1 MYPIT
6 ASIAARAEKMTL
18 TAAEKTRYSRHLLLP
33 EVGLAGQLRLKASR
47 VLVVGLGGLGAPAS
61 LYLSAAGVGTLGLA
75 DCDQVEVSNLQRQ
88 VLYTEA
94 DVGADKV
101 ATTAARLGQL
111 NSATVILQH
120 RMAIDASNA
129 ESIVADYDLVLDG
142 TDNFGTRYLLND
154 TCVLLG
160 KPYIY
165 GSILRF
171 AGQASVFY
179 PPHGPCYRCL
189 FPYPPA
195 LGMVPSC
202 AEGGVLGVLPGQ
214 IGSIQATE
222 ALKMLLGIG
231 TTLLGRLLTL
241 DALTMNTSEF
251 ILQRDTDCPA
261 CGTTANI
268 RSLSAGY
275 TACTTRPQDLDAT
288 NEPDS
293 ELSVEEFHKMRI
305 NGLPYTLVD
314 VRSAAE
320 YAICH
325 IDGSLLIPLDELAP
339 RLAQLPSDRSLIVHC
354 KAGPRSRQAVKMM
367 RQMGLKQARSLN
379 GGILAWAKAYDQG
392 LALY

>member
-1 MYPIT
+1 
-6 ASIAARAEKMTL
+6 MTL

-33 EVGLAGQLRLKASR
+33 EVGLVGQLRLKASR

-75 DCDQVEVSNLQRQ
+75 DCDQIEVSNLQRQ
-88 VLYTEA
+88 ILYAEA

-101 ATTAARLGQL
+101 TTTAARLGQL
-111 NSATVILQH
+111 NSATVIMQH
-120 RMAIDASNA
+120 RTTIDATNA

-142 TDNFGTRYLLND
+142 TDNFSTRYLLND
-154 TCVLLG
+154 TCVQQG

-195 LGMVPSC
+195 AGQVPSC

-214 IGSIQATE
+214 IGAIQATE
-222 ALKMLLGIG
+222 ALKVLLGVG

-241 DALTMNTSEF
+241 DALTMNVSEF
-251 ILQRDTDCPA
+251 SLQRDADCPA
-261 CGTTANI
+261 CGPAANI
-268 RSLSAGY
+268 RSLGASH
-275 TACTTRPQDLDAT
+275 TACAMQPQDLDSFT
-288 NEPDS
+288 ESDS
-293 ELSVEEFHKMRI
+293 ELSLDELYKMRA
-305 NGLPYTLVD
+305 NGLPHLLVD

-325 IDGSLLIPLDELAP
+325 IEGSLLIPLDELAP
-339 RLAQLPSDRSLIVHC
+339 RLAQLPTDRPLIVHC
-354 KAGPRSRQAVKMM
+354 KTGPRSRQAVKMM
-367 RQMGLKQARSLN
+367 RQIGLKQARTLD
-379 GGILAWAKAYDQG
+379 GGILAWAKAYDQT